1 MEAIGRWLMLLG
13 LLLIIVGG
21 GILLLARLGWPLGRL
36 PGDIH
41 LEGKNFSFHFPLAT
55 SLLLSLVLTVLLNL
69 IVRLWRK

>member
-1 MEAIGRWLMLLG
+1 MEAIGRWLVLLG

-36 PGDIH
+36 PGDLH
-41 LEGKNFSFHFPLAT
+41 LEGKDVSFHFPLAT
-55 SLLLSLVLTVLLNL
+55 SLLLSLLLTVLLNL

>member
-1 MEAIGRWLMLLG
+1 MEAIGRWLVLLG

-36 PGDIH
+36 PGDIN
-41 LEGKNFSFHFPLAT
+41 LEGKNISFHFPLAT
-55 SLLLSLVLTVLLNL
+55 SLLLSLVLTALLNL